1 MPRDRRAG
9 GDEPVTERED
19 GSLAAAVCSIT
30 STKRRRFLWAAW
42 WTAPP
47 ARHPFRK
54 PDAANGGA
62 SSPEAALR
70 EAEKAAGRSL
80 TVIDPKWARAFNR
93 ILRGEAPWT
102 ARDFAETR
110 AAAKPADAAPR
121 DAPWT
126 AVLGVTAKASVAEIK
141 QAYRAKAL
149 ATHPDRGGDADAFR
163 AVQQA
168 YERAM
173 ARREKQALRPKRRP
187 T

>member
-1 MPRDRRAG
+1 M
-9 GDEPVTERED
+9 TERED
-19 GSLAAAVCSIT
+19 GTLAAAVCSIT

-62 SSPEAALR
+62 SSAEAALR
-70 EAEKAAGRSL
+70 EAEQVAGRSL

-110 AAAKPADAAPR
+110 SAQKPVDAAPH

-126 AVLGVTAKASVAEIK
+126 VVLGVTAKASAAEIK

-149 ATHPDRGGDADAFR
+149 ATHPDRGGDAGAFR

-168 YERAM
+168 YEKAM
-173 ARREKQALRPKRRP
+173 ARREKQARRPKRRP

>member
-1 MPRDRRAG
+1 M
-9 GDEPVTERED
+9 TERED

-47 ARHPFRK
+47 ARHPFRQ

-62 SSPEAALR
+62 SSPEIALR
-70 EAEKAAGRSL
+70 EAEQAAGRTL

-93 ILRGEAPWT
+93 ILRGEPPWT
-102 ARDFAETR
+102 ARDFADTR
-110 AAAKPADAAPR
+110 AAVKPADAESHA
-121 DAPWT
+121 APWPV
-126 AVLGVTAKASVAEIK
+126 VLGVAARASVAEIK